1 MGQALPVKTETYLQE
16 VLGQA
21 LPVKTET
28 YLQEVLGQALTLVH
42 LLRLPS

>member
-1 MGQALPVKTETYLQE
+1 MLYQLKKTCLQE

-28 YLQEVLGQALTLVH
+28 YLQEVLGQALPVRYVSLF
-42 LLRLPS
+42 

>member
-28 YLQEVLGQALTLVH
+28 CLQEVLGQALTLVH